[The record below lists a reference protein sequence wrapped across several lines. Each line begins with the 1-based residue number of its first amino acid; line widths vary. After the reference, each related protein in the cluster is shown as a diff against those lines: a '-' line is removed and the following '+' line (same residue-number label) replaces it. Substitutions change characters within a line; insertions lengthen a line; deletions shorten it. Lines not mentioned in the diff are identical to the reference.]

1 MALSLSGNGQLYK
14 HRTALE
20 QTKKQRQVGNLIKQ
34 EFSTILQIEGSFL
47 YGSEALVTV
56 TNVRMSSD
64 LGIAY
69 IYVSVYNVP
78 YKQEVVKELWENLSY
93 LRGQLGK
100 RIRKQVR
107 RIPLLKFFID
117 DTLDEVE
124 HLDNLF
130 TRIHSQQNT
139 QHRSMKDAMDAR
151 KKLEEQERQQEE
163 ASAEEEE

>member
-1 MALSLSGNGQLYK
+1 M
-14 HRTALE
+14 E
-20 QTKKQRQVGNLIKQ
+20 QTKKQRQVGTLIQ
-34 EFSTILQIEGSFL
+34 HEFSTILQTEGAFI
-47 YGSEALVTV
+47 YGVDPLVTV
-56 TNVRMSSD
+56 TNVKMSSD

-78 YKQEVVKELWENLSY
+78 YKQEIVKELWEHLSY

-107 RIPLLKFFID
+107 RIPMLKFFID

-130 TRIHSQQNT
+130 AKIHSEKNRKN
-139 QHRSMKDAMDAR
+139 RSMKEAMEAK
-151 KKLEEQERQQEE
+151 KKLDEL
-163 ASAEEEE
+163 SNEEEE